1 MSPHPARRAIVAVA
15 FFGAIGGIAWYDR
28 NQPRVAGP
36 SRDVEAPFRFR
47 EVSKELGIDFTHTA
61 PVLDAKLAHIMPHV
75 AGMGAAVSVTD
86 ANGDGKPDL
95 YATTS
100 EFGLANALYVRQ
112 PDGKFRDVARE
123 AGVGELNVKGRGCSM
138 GSVWG
143 DYDGDGDEDLFV
155 YRWGYPVLA
164 RNDGVPQG
172 ATDGVPKFTEVT
184 RDAGLEQ
191 WINANGATWFDYD
204 RDGRLDLYVAGYF
217 SESID
222 LWNLADT
229 TIMQESFE
237 FASNGGRNWLFHNL
251 GDGKFEDVTDALGC
265 NSTRWTLGVA
275 AADLNADGWVDL
287 YIANDYGPEEFFV
300 NREGKRFE
308 LMDKVGLAESSKS
321 GMCVALGDF
330 ENKGRLGVY
339 VTNISVRR
347 YLFQGNNLRVNRLA
361 EDGRFYND
369 ARDQLADC
377 GWAWGSQF
385 GDFDNDGWRDL
396 FVVNG
401 FISAS
406 KDQDYWYEMGKIAG
420 AAGPMFLDAQ
430 HWPAMGDKSLSG
442 YERSRVLWNKSGR
455 GWMDVAPIV
464 GVDDLYDGR
473 AVALADLDG
482 RGALDVVVANQRGPL
497 LVYRSEPKP
506 ENRWIGFELVGKR
519 GNSSAIGGSVTI
531 HFGGKRQVAVVDGG
545 SGFCSQNERRLL
557 FGLGSVASVDKAVV
571 RWPSGVEQELV
582 APKVQSYVRVTE
594 EAP

>member
-1 MSPHPARRAIVAVA
+1 MAASVSPHPVRRALVALA
-15 FFGAIGGIAWYDR
+15 FFGAIGAIAWYDR

-36 SRDVEAPFRFR
+36 SRDVQVSFRFE
-47 EVSKELGIDFTHTA
+47 EVSASLGIDFKHRA
-61 PVLDAKLAHIMPHV
+61 PELDPKLAHIMPHV
-75 AGMGAAVSVTD
+75 AGMGAAVSVAD
-86 ANGDGKPDL
+86 ANGDGHPDL

-100 EFGLANALYVRQ
+100 DFGLSNALYVRQ
-112 PDGKFRDVARE
+112 PDGSFRDLARE
-123 AGVGELNVKGRGCSM
+123 AGVGELNLKGRGVSM

-164 RNDGVPQG
+164 RNDGG
-172 ATDGVPKFTEVT
+172 LRFTEVT
-184 RDAGLEQ
+184 REAGLER
-191 WINANGATWFDYD
+191 WINANGAAWLDYD

-217 SESID
+217 PETVD
-222 LWNLADT
+222 LWNLTDT
-229 TIMQESFE
+229 KIMQESFE
-237 FASNGGRNWLFHNL
+237 YADNGGRNWLFHNV
-251 GDGKFEDVTDALGC
+251 GGGRFEDVTTAMECD
-265 NSTRWTLGVA
+265 STRWTLGVA
-275 AADLNADGWVDL
+275 AADLNDDGWVDL
-287 YIANDYGPEEFFV
+287 YLANDYGPEEYFV

-308 LMDKVGLAESSKS
+308 RMTKVGLAESSKS

-369 ARDQLADC
+369 ARDQVADC

-401 FISAS
+401 FVSANRE
-406 KDQDYWYEMGKIAG
+406 QDYWYEMGKIAG
-420 AAGPMFLDAQ
+420 AAGPMFLDAAT
-430 HWPAMGDKSLSG
+430 WPAMGDKSLSG

-455 GWMDVAPIV
+455 GWEDVAPLV

-482 RGALDVVVANQRGPL
+482 RGALDVIVANQRGPL
-497 LVYRSEPKP
+497 LVYRAEPDP
-506 ENRWIGFELVGKR
+506 ANHWIGFELVGR
-519 GNSSAIGGSVTI
+519 PGNSTAIGGSVTI
-531 HFGGKRQVAVVDGG
+531 HFGGKQQVAVVDGG

-557 FGLGSVASVDKAVV
+557 FGLGPVASVDKAVV
-571 RWPSGVEQELV
+571 RWPSGLEQVLA
-582 APKVQSYVRVTE
+582 APEVGGYVRVSE
-594 EAP
+594 ETQ